1 MTQRILKE
9 IMPTDEINTL
19 IKAFAN
25 GEDYNYDKNGLK
37 VEFTNNGSNCNLTI
51 NYSNPIED
59 EKQAFTDF
67 CESLDDKLFV
77 DVCEE
82 LGEDNLQRVQDCLD
96 SNNIDS
102 IRSSVNYFKSNVKEV
117 INNKI
122 KALQDTLARI

>member
-37 VEFTNNGSNCNLTI
+37 VEFTNNGNNCNLTI